1 MLASPVT
8 ATHAWHDSFTFVTCL
23 IYICDMFH
31 SRAWHGSCPRTSR
44 HQRYAREPRD
54 CRTCVT
60 CLIQIRDMTRSHAW
74 HVSFRCVTSLIHM
87 RGMAHAHVVTL
98 PTRCSYP
105 MTATR
110 VWHYSFTLVTW
121 LTHMRDMTH
130 SHATWLTSTDI
141 TSPTACSWAP
151 WLPHVPDMTHS
162 HSCMYVQNIFWEFL
176 WHPCPATQTHPWVCT
191 DSWKRLNILA
201 PAKLP
206 RSNRTVK
213 PLWFS

>member
-1 MLASPVT
+1 MPTYITSPTVCSRASWLP
-8 ATHAWHDSFTFVTCL
+8 HMRDMSHSNSWHDSFTCLTCL
-23 IYICDMFH
+23 IQVRDKSH
-31 SRAWHGSCPRTSR
+31 SHAWHGSCPRR
-44 HQRYAREPRD
+44 HATNEM
-54 CRTCVT
+54 
-60 CLIQIRDMTRSHAW
+60 L
-74 HVSFRCVTSLIHM
+74 VS
-87 RGMAHAHVVTL
+87 
-98 PTRCSYP
+98 P